1 MLNRILGVASIVGVA
16 LLLGAAPA
24 GGQPGAGQ
32 PGTTQPGTG
41 EMSPAMQ
48 GYKQAMDTM
57 HQAMMK
63 PMTGNVDQDFA
74 QMMMAHHQ
82 GAIDMARVELQYG
95 ADPTLKQMAQ
105 TVIDEQGKEIDA
117 LKQWQKTNK
126 PVQEG
131 RLY

>member
-1 MLNRILGVASIVGVA
+1 MLNRILGAASIVGVA
-16 LLLGAAPA
+16 LLLGAAPT
-24 GGQPGAGQ
+24 GSQPSGGQ
-32 PGTTQPGTG
+32 PGTTGTT

-48 GYKQAMDTM
+48 GYKQSMDTM
-57 HQAMMK
+57 HEAMMK
-63 PMTGNVDQDFA
+63 PMTGNVDQDYA
-74 QMMMAHHQ
+74 QMMIAHHQ

-95 ADPTLKQMAQ
+95 TDPTLKQMAQ

>member
-1 MLNRILGVASIVGVA
+1 MLNRILGAASIVGVA

-24 GGQPGAGQ
+24 GGQPGTT
-32 PGTTQPGTG
+32 PGTM

-48 GYKQAMDTM
+48 GYKQSMDTM
-57 HQAMMK
+57 NQAMMK

-74 QMMMAHHQ
+74 QMMIAHHQ
-82 GAIDMARVELQYG
+82 GAIDMARVEVQYG
-95 ADPTLKQMAQ
+95 ADPALKQMAQ

-117 LKQWQKTNK
+117 LKQWQKGNK
-126 PVQEG
+126 PMQEG